1 MSSDANS
8 ERIREKI
15 EATLAKMSAAAKQFA
30 TRLRQEA
37 GIDIAELIDPEGES
51 VSSLVDA
58 EGSAGAAA
66 LVQPID
72 LITFE
77 TWMLGQI
84 GDREELDL
92 DVNTHHD
99 LWLGLGAWVAETVR
113 ERHGAFWLIGGE
125 DPRAWRMGF
134 SKILL
139 EVQPHA
145 FAERLLRSGQGC
157 AKRLIGELE
166 RIRQQH
172 EAADQAEGGQAKDKY
187 QPQHY
192 ARLHSVPL
200 AQWMVFDMSRLHGAW
215 NQLPAA
221 ELVKGV
227 VEAGKRLPPQNAPVV
242 EQVAGALGQIDQT
255 KPAAGQVNDRH
266 LFEAV
271 AQITS
276 MKRATNPL
284 AVDVLEKL
292 VLPALHMGAP
302 DKFPPLGDDDLDAVK
317 KGNDLFAV
325 MVDVVPFAHQAEE
338 GGFLGTFAPND
349 LGTPYPDRNDLQIGR
364 GDWVMVNPAR
374 LKPLIEGFDPQRLLT
389 AFDKFVDYVHQ
400 QPGVPRAKEISRG
413 LAETAARALA
423 ELKACVAAAATQGSA
438 LVFRLLPPP
447 Q

>member
-15 EATLAKMSAAAKQFA
+15 EATLAKMAESAKQFA
-30 TRLRQEA
+30 TRLRHEA
-37 GIDIAELIDPEGES
+37 GIDMAEMIDPEGEAIM
-51 VSSLVDA
+51 SLVDA
-58 EGSAGAAA
+58 EGSAGAMSLA
-66 LVQPID
+66 QPID

-84 GDREELDL
+84 GDRDELDL

-134 SKILL
+134 ARVLL
-139 EVQPHA
+139 EVQPHV
-145 FAERLLRSGQGC
+145 FAERLLRSGAGC
-157 AKRLIGELE
+157 AKRLIAEIE

-172 EAADQAEGGQAKDKY
+172 VAADEAEGGTAKDKY

-192 ARLHSVPL
+192 ARLHSVPM
-200 AQWMVFDMSRLHGAW
+200 AQWMVFDMGRLHGAW
-215 NQLPAA
+215 TQAPVAD
-221 ELVKGV
+221 LVKIIS
-227 VEAGKRLPPQNAPVV
+227 EAGKRLPPQNAPVV
-242 EQVAGALGQIDQT
+242 EQVVAAFATLDQAL
-255 KPAAGQVNDRH
+255 PAAGQITDRH

-276 MKRATNPL
+276 MKRVTGPL

-302 DKFPPLGDDDLDAVK
+302 DKFPPLGDDDVEQVK

-338 GGFLGTFAPND
+338 GGFLGTFAPTD
-349 LGTPYPDRNDLQIGR
+349 LGTPYPDRSDLQIGK

-374 LKPLIEGFDPQRLLT
+374 LKPLIEHFDPQKLLT
-389 AFDKFVDYVHQ
+389 SFEKFVGYVHA
-400 QPGVPRAKEISRG
+400 QPGVPRAKDVSRG

-423 ELKACVAAAATQGSA
+423 ELKACVVAAAPQGSA

>member
-15 EATLAKMSAAAKQFA
+15 EATLAQMAAAAKQFA
-30 TRLRQEA
+30 QRLRSEA
-37 GIDIAELIDPEGES
+37 GIDLAEMVDPEGDA
-51 VSSLVDA
+51 VTSLVDA
-58 EGSAGAAA
+58 EGSAGAAS
-66 LVQPID
+66 LGMPID

-77 TWMLGQI
+77 TWILGQI
-84 GDREELDL
+84 GDRDELDL
-92 DVNTHHD
+92 DVNTHQE

-113 ERHGAFWLIGGE
+113 ARHGAFWLIGGE

-134 SKILL
+134 TKVLL
-139 EVQPHA
+139 EVQPHV
-145 FAERLLRSGQGC
+145 FSERLLRSGQGLV
-157 AKRLIGELE
+157 KKLIGEIE
-166 RIRQQH
+166 RIRLQH
-172 EAADQAEGGQAKDKY
+172 EAADEAEGGKAKDKY

-200 AQWMVFDMSRLHGAW
+200 AQWMVFDLARLHGAW
-215 NQLPAA
+215 TQAPLA
-221 ELVKGV
+221 ELTKLVA
-227 VEAGKRLPPQNAPVV
+227 EAGKRLPPQNLPIV
-242 EQVAGALGQIDQT
+242 EQVVGALAKLEGDKPAQGQI
-255 KPAAGQVNDRH
+255 NDRH

-276 MKRATNPL
+276 MKRVTQPL

-302 DKFPPLGDDDLDAVK
+302 EKFPPFGDDDLENVK

-338 GGFLGTFAPND
+338 GGFLGTFAPTD
-349 LGTPYPDRNDLQIGR
+349 LGTPYPDRADLQIGK

-374 LKPLIEGFDPQRLLT
+374 LKPLIEAFDPQRLLG
-389 AFDKFVDYVHQ
+389 AYDKFVSYVHS
-400 QPGVPRAKEISRG
+400 QPGVARNQDASRN
-413 LAETAARALA
+413 LAETAARTLA
-423 ELKACVAAAATQGSA
+423 DLKACVAAAAPQGCA

>member
-1 MSSDANS
+1 MTADANS

-15 EATLAKMSAAAKQFA
+15 EATLAQMAAAAKDFA
-30 TRLRQEA
+30 TRLRGEA
-37 GIDIAELIDPEGES
+37 GIDMAEMIDPEGEA
-51 VSSLVDA
+51 VSSLVDV
-58 EGSAGAAA
+58 EGSAGAASLA
-66 LVQPID
+66 MPID

-92 DVNTHHD
+92 DVNTHHA

-134 SKILL
+134 AKVLL
-139 EVQPHA
+139 EVQPHV

-157 AKRLIGELE
+157 AKRLIAEIE

-172 EAADQAEGGQAKDKY
+172 EAADAAEGGKAKDKY

-200 AQWMVFDMSRLHGAW
+200 AQWMVFDLGRLHGAW
-215 NQLPAA
+215 SQAPAG
-221 ELVKGV
+221 ELVKLV
-227 VEAGKRLPPQNAPVV
+227 TEAGKKIPPQNAPIV
-242 EQVAGALGQIDQT
+242 EQVVAALGKLDPAQ
-255 KPAAGQVNDRH
+255 PAAPHVNDRH

-276 MKRATNPL
+276 MRRVTAPL

-302 DKFPPLGDDDLDAVK
+302 EKFPPLGDDDLAAIK
-317 KGNDLFAV
+317 NGNDLFAV

-338 GGFLGTFAPND
+338 GGFLGTFAPTD
-349 LGTPYPDRNDLQIGR
+349 LGTPYPDRSDLQIGK

-374 LKPLIEGFDPQRLLT
+374 LKPLIDAYDPQKLLA
-389 AFDKFVDYVHQ
+389 AFDNFVTYVYS
-400 QPGVPRAKEISRG
+400 QPDVPRQKEISRG

-423 ELKACVAAAATQGSA
+423 ELKACVAVAGTQGSA

>member
-1 MSSDANS
+1 MSADANS

-15 EATLAKMSAAAKQFA
+15 EATLAKMSEAAKQFA
-30 TRLRQEA
+30 TRLRDEA
-37 GIDIAELIDPEGES
+37 GIDIAEMIDPEGEA
-51 VSSLVDA
+51 VLSLVDS
-58 EGSAGAAA
+58 EGSAGAAS

-84 GDREELDL
+84 GDRDELDL

-113 ERHGAFWLIGGE
+113 ERHGSFWLIGGE

-134 SKILL
+134 AKILL
-139 EVQPHA
+139 EVQPHV
-145 FAERLLRSGQGC
+145 FAEKLLRGGPGI
-157 AKRLIGELE
+157 AKRLIGEVE
-166 RIRQQH
+166 RIRAQH
-172 EAADQAEGGQAKDKY
+172 EAADAAEGGKAKDKY

-200 AQWMVFDMSRLHGAW
+200 AQWMVFDMARAHGAW
-215 NQLPAA
+215 GQASAA
-221 ELVKGV
+221 DLVKLV
-227 VEAGKRLPPQNAPVV
+227 QESGKRLPPGNAPVV
-242 EQVAGALGQIDQT
+242 DQVVAALARLDQT
-255 KPAAGQVNDRH
+255 KPVVGQVTDRH

-276 MKRATNPL
+276 MKRVSSPI
-284 AVDVLEKL
+284 AVDLLEKL

-302 DKFPPLGDDDLDAVK
+302 EKFPPLGEDDVEALQ

-338 GGFLGTFAPND
+338 GGFLGTFAPTD
-349 LGTPYPDRNDLQIGR
+349 LGTPYPDRADLQIGK
-364 GDWVMVNPAR
+364 GDWVVVNPAR
-374 LKPLIEGFDPQRLLT
+374 LVPLVEAYDPQKLVT
-389 AFDKFVDYVHQ
+389 SYEKFVEYVHA
-400 QPGVPRAKEISRG
+400 QPGVPRVKDIPRG
-413 LAETAARALA
+413 LAETAARSLA
-423 ELKACVAAAATQGSA
+423 ELKACVAVATPQGSA

-447 Q
+447 G

>member
-15 EATLAKMSAAAKQFA
+15 EATLAQMATAAKNFA
-30 TRLRQEA
+30 TRLRAEA
-37 GIDIAELIDPEGES
+37 GIEIGEMIDPEGEA
-51 VSSLVDA
+51 VASLVDA
-58 EGSAGAAA
+58 EGSAGAASLA
-66 LVQPID
+66 QPID

-139 EVQPHA
+139 EVQPHV
-145 FAERLLRSGQGC
+145 FAERLLRSGQGL
-157 AKRLIGELE
+157 AKRLIAEVE
-166 RIRQQH
+166 RIRVQH
-172 EAADQAEGGQAKDKY
+172 ESADAAEGGKAKDKY

-200 AQWMVFDMSRLHGAW
+200 AQWMVFDLGRLHQAW
-215 NQLPAA
+215 QQMPVA
-221 ELVKGV
+221 ELVKV
-227 VEAGKRLPPQNAPVV
+227 IAESGKRLPPQNAPVV
-242 EQVAGALGQIDQT
+242 EQVVGVFSKLDQAQ
-255 KPAAGQVNDRH
+255 PAVGQVNDRH

-276 MKRATNPL
+276 MRRVTGPI

-302 DKFPPLGDDDLDAVK
+302 DKFPPLGEDDVEQVQ

-338 GGFLGTFAPND
+338 GGFLGTFAPTD
-349 LGTPYPDRNDLQIGR
+349 LGTPYPDRNDLQIGK

-374 LKPLIEGFDPQRLLT
+374 LKPLLDGFDPRKLLASYE
-389 AFDKFVDYVHQ
+389 AFVTYLHA
-400 QPGVPRAKEISRG
+400 QPGVPRVKDIPRG
-413 LAETAARALA
+413 LAETSARALA
-423 ELKACVAAAATQGSA
+423 ELKACVVAAAPQGSA